1 MKTKSSSSASASLQA
16 ASERADNFAAAF
28 LALKRPFLQ
37 HEKHLHITADTRG
50 RYYLETQ
57 SPSYK
62 GRPLFFGAVISGR
75 AYVSFHLMPLY
86 WDAALRNRVSAKLK
100 KHMEGKSCFNFTI
113 APEPAQLRELIKLT
127 SAGFTLYRR
136 KNLL

>member
-1 MKTKSSSSASASLQA
+1 MKTKLGSSAAEQRA
-16 ASERADNFAAAF
+16 PERADNFAAAF
-28 LALKRPFLQ
+28 FALKRAFLPY
-37 HEKHLHITADTRG
+37 EKYLHITADTRG
-50 RYYLETQ
+50 RYYLETR

-75 AYVSFHLMPLY
+75 AHVSFHLMPLY

-100 KHMEGKSCFNFTI
+100 THMEGKSSFNFTE
-113 APEPAQLRELIKLT
+113 APDPALLRELIKLT
-127 SAGFTLYRR
+127 AAGFSLYKR